1 MSLQDFINK
10 LKKSI
15 YDLNYKKL
23 SSELH
28 DLLPEE
34 ILIGLDKKIKIGI
47 SNLITYL
54 EKQL

>member
-34 ILIGLDKKIKIGI
+34 ILIGLDKKIKISI